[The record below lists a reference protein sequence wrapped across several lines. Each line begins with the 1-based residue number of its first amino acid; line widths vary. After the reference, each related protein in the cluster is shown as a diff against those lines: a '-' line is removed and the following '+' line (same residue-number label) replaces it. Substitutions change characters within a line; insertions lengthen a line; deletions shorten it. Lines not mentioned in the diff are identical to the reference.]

1 MGTSAG
7 GHASYPA
14 VGGTDAE
21 PEEWGV
27 CPAAYTDAMIVSS
40 GLAVFI

>member
-1 MGTSAG
+1 MREDMPSF
-7 GHASYPA
+7 PA
-14 VGGTDAE
+14 VGGKAAE

-27 CPAAYTDAMIVSS
+27 CPAAYTDAVIVSS